1 MAGGL
6 GTRLRPFTFSIPKPL
21 LPVREKP
28 ILEFILRRLR
38 RRGFQDIFLAIGYGA
53 ELVRAHFGNGKKFG
67 VRIQYLEE
75 PRNLGT
81 AGPLRL
87 LHPKSL
93 SRPFLVM
100 NGDIL
105 TRIDFRKLLQFHRQ
119 QKAELTVAVKNHTQ
133 QIPFGAIRMK
143 GRLIQSIQ
151 EKPKLSQRISTGIY
165 AMNPEALSFIPKGRF
180 FTIPELIT
188 ALLKNKRRVAGY
200 EFSDYWLAIERV
212 EQLEHASLHPEE
224 WL

>member
-28 ILEFILRRLR
+28 ILEFILRRLKKF
-38 RRGFQDIFLAIGYGA
+38 GFEDILLAIGYGA
-53 ELVRAHFGNGKKFG
+53 ELIKAHFGNGKKFG
-67 VRIQYLEE
+67 VRIRYLEE

-81 AGPLRL
+81 AGPLKL
-87 LHPKSL
+87 LNPKSL
-93 SRPFLVM
+93 SKPFLVM

-105 TRIDFRKLLQFHRQ
+105 TRIDFKKLLRLHIQ
-119 QKAELTVAVKNHTQ
+119 QKAELTVAVKNHIQ
-133 QIPFGAIRMK
+133 QIPFGAIRMNGK
-143 GRLIQSIQ
+143 LIQSIQ
-151 EKPKLSQRISTGIY
+151 EKPKLSQKISTGIY
-165 AMNPEALSFIPKGRF
+165 AMNPEALSFIPGGRF

-200 EFSDYWLAIERV
+200 EFSDYWLAIERID
-212 EQLEHASLHPEE
+212 QLEHAGLHPEE
-224 WL
+224 WQ